1 MKPKKAA
8 GYIRV
13 STYGQKENESLPIQ
27 TESIKKVAKAHG
39 YKFTKMYADEG
50 ISGGTVKDRPGLQLC
65 LEDGQEGAFDV
76 LIVLSLSRF
85 GRNAQELLQNLSL
98 LKESGITLF
107 SINEGIDFSTT
118 YGKAMY
124 GMFSVMAELEKD
136 MIAER
141 MLGGKIHKAHKG
153 IPTSGSLPI
162 GRTFDEKT
170 MEWSL
175 DETVTEALQW
185 AANEYLKGRGL
196 KEVAEEMKTK
206 YNLSMIY
213 DNLRRTLK
221 EKCGDKWTE
230 NFKGDIFTYKI
241 PRILPNDTIKQIHE
255 RLLFNA
261 STNRT
266 DIKKKYL
273 LSGFIFCRKCR
284 RALVGQTQGKYVYY
298 RHSNRID
305 DKICMPRPFNQI
317 DAKRIEKA
325 VFRTIFENIVDVPS
339 FEAAIAESLPDEKA
353 KEKLKIEIGND
364 RKALRTITEE
374 KNKLIELALNG
385 TLKRETIQKKEEGLI
400 KQRDMLRDTLDG
412 KERRLDNMPDI
423 DSIKEVAHKIRKL
436 LLEKYSGEQRYDNMT
451 FEEKRELLHW
461 LFDGIYSTGDRYGIY
476 INKKGQGKE
485 AMIDYFFFGQIS
497 GLRTLKGDN
506 IIDFYELQDESGKI
520 LGHRDLQMI
529 KGAPGLKKRPS
540 PSLFHKT
547 KRTGGKGL

>member
-175 DETVTEALQW
+175 DETVQLIT
-185 AANEYLKGRGL
+185 
-196 KEVAEEMKTK
+196 KT
-206 YNLSMIY
+206 
-213 DNLRRTLK
+213 
-221 EKCGDKWTE
+221 
-230 NFKGDIFTYKI
+230 
-241 PRILPNDTIKQIHE
+241 
-255 RLLFNA
+255 
-261 STNRT
+261 
-266 DIKKKYL
+266 
-273 LSGFIFCRKCR
+273 
-284 RALVGQTQGKYVYY
+284 
-298 RHSNRID
+298 
-305 DKICMPRPFNQI
+305 ICLNQ
-317 DAKRIEKA
+317 
-325 VFRTIFENIVDVPS
+325 FH
-339 FEAAIAESLPDEKA
+339 
-353 KEKLKIEIGND
+353 
-364 RKALRTITEE
+364 
-374 KNKLIELALNG
+374 
-385 TLKRETIQKKEEGLI
+385 GLI
-400 KQRDMLRDTLDG
+400 K
-412 KERRLDNMPDI
+412 
-423 DSIKEVAHKIRKL
+423 
-436 LLEKYSGEQRYDNMT
+436 
-451 FEEKRELLHW
+451 
-461 LFDGIYSTGDRYGIY
+461 
-476 INKKGQGKE
+476 
-485 AMIDYFFFGQIS
+485 
-497 GLRTLKGDN
+497 
-506 IIDFYELQDESGKI
+506 
-520 LGHRDLQMI
+520 
-529 KGAPGLKKRPS
+529 
-540 PSLFHKT
+540 
-547 KRTGGKGL
+547 